1 MEKIKELALSEFIRK
16 CIDNGELEQK
26 MDQIQQKAAE
36 LEVPENELQ
45 VLVDQVVKS
54 SAKADVVVKMAKKNK
69 TVIVAVTIVLV
80 LIEWFLIFNPSP
92 AEGES
97 THVLLTII
105 VNIITI
111 AAVIIGYSAI
121 ALKKINK

>member
-26 MDQIQQKAAE
+26 MEQIQQKDAE

-54 SAKADVVVKMAKKNK
+54 STKADVVVKMAKKNNLQLK
-69 TVIVAVTIVLV
+69 YWNFTELQSMVTFHCL
-80 LIEWFLIFNPSP
+80 S
-92 AEGES
+92 
-97 THVLLTII
+97 
-105 VNIITI
+105 
-111 AAVIIGYSAI
+111 
-121 ALKKINK
+121 